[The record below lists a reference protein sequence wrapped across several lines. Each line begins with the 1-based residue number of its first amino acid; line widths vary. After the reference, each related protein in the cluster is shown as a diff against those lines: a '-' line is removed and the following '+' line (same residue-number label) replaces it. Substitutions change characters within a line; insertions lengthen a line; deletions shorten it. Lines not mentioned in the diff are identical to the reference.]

1 MREPSSRWPMRPPES
16 SIGLW
21 NPERPSC
28 MRSSER
34 RPASWSS
41 QGWSTTSGSRS
52 PAETATPC
60 SPRTPTSIA
69 SRKSAEPVSGHRSP
83 RTFRKAWGTTHRDK
97 ARQVD
102 NVCPEHSGNS
112 PGGLHR
118 KYRTNLLA
126 GFGPGHLAWVKDHR
140 DGHGGYSGSA
150 RHPLLHRRGY
160 RRRKLLEPDSHTLA
174 ARTTWE
180 RIRRPRWSTGIIQN
194 GGVDQ

>member
-83 RTFRKAWGTTHRDK
+83 RTFRKGWGTTHRDK

-118 KYRTNLLA
+118 KY
-126 GFGPGHLAWVKDHR
+126 R